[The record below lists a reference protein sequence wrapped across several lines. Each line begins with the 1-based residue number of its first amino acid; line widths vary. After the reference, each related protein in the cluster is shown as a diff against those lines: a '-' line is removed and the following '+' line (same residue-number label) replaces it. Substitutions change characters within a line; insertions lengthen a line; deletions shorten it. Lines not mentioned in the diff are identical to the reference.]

1 MTKQR
6 EFPGRTRR
14 CVVKIGS
21 ALLTNNGLGLDVAA
35 IAAWVGQIAQL
46 RASGV
51 EVVLVSSGAVAAGMQ
66 RLGFTA
72 RPHALHELQALAAV
86 GQMGL
91 VQLYESLF
99 QRHDI
104 HTAQVLLTHE
114 DLASR
119 ERYLNA
125 RSTLRTLL
133 EFKVVPVVNENDT
146 VATEEIRLG
155 DNDTLA
161 ALVTNLVEAE
171 LLVILTD
178 QAGLYDK
185 DPRQHDDALLVQAGE
200 AGDPRLLEMAGG
212 SGSLGRG
219 GMRTKLLAAAKAQLS
234 GAATII
240 ASGREANVLVRLLDG
255 EVIGTCLTPSAERFA
270 ARKQWLAGQLQIRG
284 RLTLDDG
291 AVRVLRESGRSLLP
305 VGVKAVE
312 GRFARGEVVSCVDH
326 GGREIAR
333 GLVNYSAE
341 ETARIIGQPSER
353 IEEILG
359 YVDEPELIHRDNMVV
374 V

>member
-1 MTKQR
+1 MSDQR
-6 EFPGRTRR
+6 QVVTQTRR
-14 CVVKIGS
+14 LVVKIGS
-21 ALLTNNGLGLDVAA
+21 ALLTNNGSGLDVPSITAWVEQ
-35 IAAWVGQIAQL
+35 IAAL
-46 RASGV
+46 RARGI

-66 RLGFTA
+66 RLGFAT

-99 QRHDI
+99 QRHSV

-133 EFKVVPVVNENDT
+133 GLGVVPVVNENDT

-161 ALVTNLVEAE
+161 ALVANLVEAE
-171 LLVILTD
+171 LLIILTD

-185 DPRQHDDALLVQAGE
+185 DPRSHKDATLIAEGE
-200 AGDPRLLEMAGG
+200 AGDARLLDMAGG
-212 SGSLGRG
+212 AGALGRG
-219 GMRTKLLAAAKAQLS
+219 GMRTKLLAAAKAQRS
-234 GAATII
+234 GATTLI
-240 ASGREANVLVRLLDG
+240 ASGREPLVLTRLLAG
-255 EVIGTCLTPSAERFA
+255 EVLGTCLKPSQGRTV

-284 RLTLDDG
+284 RLVLDNG
-291 AVRVLRESGRSLLP
+291 AVKVLRESGKSLLP
-305 VGVKAVE
+305 VGVKKVE
-312 GRFARGEVVSCVDH
+312 GQFARGEMVACVDQA
-326 GGREIAR
+326 GSEVAR
-333 GLVNYSAE
+333 GLVNYSSDEA
-341 ETARIIGQPSER
+341 TRIAGQPSER
-353 IEEILG
+353 IESLLG
-359 YVDEPELIHRDNMVV
+359 YVDEPELIHRDNMVLV
-374 V
+374 